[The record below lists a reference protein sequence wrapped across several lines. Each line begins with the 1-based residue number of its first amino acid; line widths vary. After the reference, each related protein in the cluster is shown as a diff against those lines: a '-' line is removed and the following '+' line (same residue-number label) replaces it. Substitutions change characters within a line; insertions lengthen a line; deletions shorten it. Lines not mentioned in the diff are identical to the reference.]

1 MPAQERR
8 IAAIDIGTNSIHM
21 IVAELRRD
29 GGYRVVDKEKEM
41 VQLGLSSLGGAPL
54 SDEAMDR
61 GVAAIA
67 RMAEVARGWK
77 VDEIVAVATSAVR
90 EAPNRRD
97 FLRRVKEASDVRVKV
112 ISGEEEADYIYRA
125 VRSAVDL
132 DGGSTLLCIDIGG
145 GSVELVVGT
154 AREIYYTASEPLGS
168 LRMAQRFHLEETP
181 RPQDIESCRLY
192 TAEHLRKV
200 SKRINLLGF
209 DMCVGTSGTIQALT
223 NLAAPAGET
232 TTAPALR
239 TLAHGALQ
247 EVVRILCRSTLQ
259 QRVEGMGIDP
269 KRARNIVAGAV
280 VLDQTMRSLRIPSLL
295 VCSAGIR
302 EGIVESRLAE
312 TPQRSGNSLRRKSS
326 LALVG
331 RSDCDKRHARH
342 VAKLALRIF
351 DQTRMLHAL
360 PDEAREMLEHAAL
373 LHETGMQVSDRGYH
387 KHTYYLIR
395 HAQLRGFTDQQLILV
410 ANVARYHR
418 KSPPADE
425 HPNLEELTPPQR
437 GDVEKLAA
445 ILRIAE
451 ALDRSHTQSV
461 RDVAVRFNGNVR
473 FAVRTRSDAAVEIA
487 AATKRAKYFAS
498 LFETK
503 VRIEAS

>member
-1 MPAQERR
+1 MPAPERR

-54 SDEAMDR
+54 SDEAIDR

-67 RMAEVARGWK
+67 HMAEVARGWK
-77 VDEIVAVATSAVR
+77 ADEIVAVATSAVR

-97 FLRRVKEASDVRVKV
+97 FLRRVKEEADVRVKV

-125 VRSAVDL
+125 VRAAVEL
-132 DGGSTLLCIDIGG
+132 DEASTLLCIDIGG

-154 AREIYYTASEPLGS
+154 AREIYFTASEPLGS
-168 LRMAQRFHLEETP
+168 LRLAQRFHLEETP
-181 RPQDIESCRLY
+181 RLQDVEACRLY
-192 TAEHLRKV
+192 AAEHLRKAA
-200 SKRINLLGF
+200 KRINLLGF

-223 NLAAPAGET
+223 NLAVAAET
-232 TTAPALR
+232 TAAPALR
-239 TLAHGALQ
+239 TLSHSALQ
-247 EVVRILCRSTLQ
+247 EVVRTLCRSKLQ
-259 QRVEGMGIDP
+259 QRVEGMGLDP
-269 KRARNIVAGAV
+269 KRARNIVAGAL
-280 VLDQTMRSLRIPSLL
+280 VLDQTMRALRIPTLL
-295 VCSAGIR
+295 VCSVGIR
-302 EGIVESRLAE
+302 EGIVESRLAG
-312 TPQRSGNSLRRKSS
+312 TPQRSGNSLRRKAALS
-326 LALVG
+326 LMG

-395 HAQLRGFTDQQLILV
+395 HAQLRGFTEEQVILV

-418 KSPPADE
+418 KSPPADG
-425 HPNLEELTPPQR
+425 HPNLEELTPAQR
-437 GDVEKLAA
+437 GDVEKLSA

-451 ALDRSHTQSV
+451 ALDRSHKQSV

-473 FAVRTRSDAAVEIA
+473 FSVRTRSDAVVEVA

-498 LFETK
+498 LFEAK
-503 VRIEAS
+503 VRIEVS